1 MYINKKME
9 RTFIA
14 VKPDGVQ
21 RSITHKIIAKFE
33 EKGYKL
39 TGIKLVNA
47 SLELLTEHYIE
58 HKDKPFFPKIV
69 SFMTSGP
76 ILAMCW
82 EGNDVVKQ
90 GRKILGATNPLNADL
105 GTIRGDYGID
115 MGRNVCHGS
124 DSVESAERELKIWF
138 SPEEIVS
145 YKKDEEAWLYE

>member
-1 MYINKKME
+1 
-9 RTFIA
+9 
-14 VKPDGVQ
+14 
-21 RSITHKIIAKFE
+21 
-33 EKGYKL
+33 
-39 TGIKLVNA
+39 
-47 SLELLTEHYIE
+47 
-58 HKDKPFFPKIV
+58 
-69 SFMTSGP
+69 MTSGP

>member
-1 MYINKKME
+1 ME

-33 EKGYKL
+33 EKGFKL
-39 TGIKLVNA
+39 SAMKLVQA
-47 SLELLTEHYIE
+47 DLELLTEHYYE
-58 HKDKPFFPKIV
+58 HKDKPFFPAIIK
-69 SFMTSGP
+69 FMTAGP

-82 EGNDVVKQ
+82 EGKDVVKQ
-90 GRKILGATNPLNADL
+90 GRKLLGATNPLNADL

-138 SPEEIVS
+138 SEGEIVS
-145 YKKDEEAWLYE
+145 YKKDDEAWLYE